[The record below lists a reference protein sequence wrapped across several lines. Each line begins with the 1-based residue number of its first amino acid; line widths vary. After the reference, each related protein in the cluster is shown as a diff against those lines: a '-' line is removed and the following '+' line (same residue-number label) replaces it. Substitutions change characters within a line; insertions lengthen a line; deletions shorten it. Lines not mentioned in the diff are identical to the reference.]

1 MRRLRGFRSLGLWR
15 AGKMH
20 KFLLE
25 GVSALAPGVE
35 ASLERAH
42 ADDAPALQ
50 EQRHT
55 GAGSLVRSSAIEH
68 HVAVARDF
76 LMALVELVRA
86 HVDGARQFDPVGL
99 KLG

>member
-1 MRRLRGFRSLGLWR
+1 MD
-15 AGKMH
+15 

-25 GVSALAPGVE
+25 RVSALTPAVE

-42 ADDAPALQ
+42 ARDASAFQ

-55 GAGSLVRSSAIEH
+55 GAGGFVRSSAIKH

-76 LMALVELVRA
+76 LVAVVELVRA
-86 HVDGARQFDPVGL
+86 HVDGARQFDSLGL

>member
-1 MRRLRGFRSLGLWR
+1 MDE
-15 AGKMH
+15 
-20 KFLLE
+20 LLFE

-35 ASLERAH
+35 ASLERANPG
-42 ADDAPALQ
+42 DASALQ

-55 GAGSLVRSSAIEH
+55 GAGGFVRSSAIKH

-76 LMALVELVRA
+76 LVALVELVGA
-86 HVDGARQFDPVGL
+86 HVDGARQFDPVGV

>member
-1 MRRLRGFRSLGLWR
+1 
-15 AGKMH
+15 MH

-35 ASLERAH
+35 ASRERAH
-42 ADDAPALQ
+42 PGDASAFQ

-55 GAGSLVRSSAIEH
+55 GASGFVRSSAIEH

-76 LMALVELVRA
+76 LVALVELVRT
-86 HVDGARQFDPVGL
+86 HVDGARQFDSVGL